1 MLQADAEE
9 LGWENGCWTSIQTS
23 CAEILWGLMKKL
35 LLKMTLAH
43 QTLMVHIVRRM
54 EVKAVEVKAME
65 VKAME
70 VEAMEVEEMEVEE
83 MEVEEMEVEAM
94 EVKAIIGKDYK
105 PNKQT
110 RSMPGSFAE
119 VHTCAVWTRFGT

>member
-1 MLQADAEE
+1 M
-9 LGWENGCWTSIQTS
+9 
-23 CAEILWGLMKKL
+23 
-35 LLKMTLAH
+35 
-43 QTLMVHIVRRM
+43 LMVHIVRRM
-54 EVKAVEVKAME
+54 EVK
-65 VKAME
+65 
-70 VEAMEVEEMEVEE
+70 
-83 MEVEEMEVEAM
+83 AM

>member
-1 MLQADAEE
+1 
-9 LGWENGCWTSIQTS
+9 
-23 CAEILWGLMKKL
+23 MKKL

-43 QTLMVHIVRRM
+43 QMLMVHIVRRM
-54 EVKAVEVKAME
+54 EVKAMEVKAME

-70 VEAMEVEEMEVEE
+70 VEAMEVEE

>member
-1 MLQADAEE
+1 M
-9 LGWENGCWTSIQTS
+9 
-23 CAEILWGLMKKL
+23 
-35 LLKMTLAH
+35 
-43 QTLMVHIVRRM
+43 LMVHIVRRM
-54 EVKAVEVKAME
+54 EVKAMEVKAME

-70 VEAMEVEEMEVEE
+70 VEAMEVEE
-83 MEVEEMEVEAM
+83 M